1 MPRNVIIVGPPR
13 SGTSLTSDI
22 FARQGY
28 HMGEGLRC
36 GDDGNPFGYY
46 EAEDLI
52 AANVDLFESVGF
64 PHHNTW
70 KFDPITVDQV
80 ATLGRLEPHDTHRQ
94 LIEKW
99 NAHSP
104 WMWKD
109 PRFAITLEYWAQFMD
124 RESTG
129 VILTRRDPEDVL
141 WSFHRKG
148 WCDASAADRS
158 RAMGIIDQHA
168 ENAALVIER
177 LGLPHIT
184 IDYTEYASAPAE
196 VAARISEFT
205 GLKLTAA
212 DLNFQSELDHS
223 SGSSRLAGH
232 VRVLLRKLP
241 RGPLKALS
249 RFVPQRIQSL
259 IIPERRFVSESSD
272 NGRRPGS
279 TNGSP
284 QQFDPSHPNHSD
296 DESKAA

>member
-28 HMGEGLRC
+28 HTGDGLRR

-52 AANVDLFESVGF
+52 AANVGLFEAVGF

-70 KFDPITVDQV
+70 KFEPITAEQV
-80 ATLGRLEPHDTHRQ
+80 AALGRLQPHDAHRL

-124 RESTG
+124 REATG
-129 VILTRRDPEDVL
+129 IILTRRDPEDVL
-141 WSFHRKG
+141 LSFHRKG
-148 WCDASAADRS
+148 WCDTTAADRR
-158 RAMGIIDQHA
+158 RALSIIEQHA
-168 ENAALVIER
+168 NNAAEVIER
-177 LGLPHIT
+177 LELPHIT

-196 VAARISEFT
+196 VAARISDFT
-205 GLKLTAA
+205 GLSLTTA
-212 DLNFQSELDHS
+212 DLNFRSELDHS
-223 SGSSRLAGH
+223 TGSSRLAGH
-232 VRVLLRKLP
+232 VRVLLKKLP

-249 RFVPQRIQSL
+249 RFVPQQVQSL
-259 IIPERRFVSESSD
+259 LIPERRFVSESTDS
-272 NGRRPGS
+272 
-279 TNGSP
+279 
-284 QQFDPSHPNHSD
+284 
-296 DESKAA
+296 ESKAA